1 MLSDIGGHVQKE
13 NVRLFFLNGF
23 AFLLPFYQGISTIFL
38 FIWVAYSLI
47 AFENRAKVAS
57 KQMAIP
63 VLLFSLYALSVMFSD
78 NTSFQYIERKLSLVA
93 LPLVFVLNE
102 SVVRKKF
109 GTILHFFVLG
119 CAFSLLYCEV
129 NALYNTLHYWWKSK
143 NFFLEKKFSEL
154 HQTVYFAM
162 YILMAILILI
172 YHPLRI
178 RWLSSLLIF
187 FFIIG
192 LFQISNRASIVILFL
207 LALLHITIKTK
218 SFFQVTTTIT
228 ASVFFALII
237 LAATPRWRHTLKEVA
252 RYGFSVNTNNDSLTS
267 YNLRVIS
274 WQASVTLMKK
284 HFALGL
290 GAGDTQT
297 ALNKIYQ
304 EQGYSVA
311 FEQQLNPHN
320 TYFSLILE
328 TGVAGLALLFLY
340 FFNVYKLT
348 HTDPTLSLF
357 YVSFILLLAI
367 NFLFESMFNRYSG
380 LIFIN
385 FFYCLFLTGK
395 MEKTCNA

>member
-1 MLSDIGGHVQKE
+1 MLSDIGAHLQKE

-38 FIWVAYSLI
+38 FIWVTYSLI
-47 AFENRAKVAS
+47 AFDKRAKVAR
-57 KQMAIP
+57 KQIAVP
-63 VLLFSLYALSVMFSD
+63 VLLFSLYALSVLFSD
-78 NTSFQYIERKLSLVA
+78 NISFQHIERKLSLVA

-109 GTILHFFVLG
+109 STILHFFVLG

-129 NALYNTLHYWWKSK
+129 NALYNTIHYWWKSK

-172 YHPLRI
+172 YLPFRR
-178 RWLSSLLIF
+178 RWMSSFLVF

-207 LALLHITIKTK
+207 LALLHIPPKIKG
-218 SFFQVTTTIT
+218 FFRITSTIT
-228 ASVFFALII
+228 VVVFFSLVV
-237 LAATPRWRHTLKEVA
+237 LATTPRWRYTLKEVVQ
-252 RYGFSVNTNNDSLTS
+252 YGISITSNNDALTS
-267 YNLRVIS
+267 YNLRLIS
-274 WQASVTLMKK
+274 WNASLGLIKE
-284 HFALGL
+284 HFVLGL
-290 GAGDTQT
+290 GAGGSQT
-297 ALNKIYQ
+297 ALNKVYQ
-304 EQGYSVA
+304 EQGYSEA

-348 HTDPTLSLF
+348 HTDPALSLF

-395 MEKTCNA
+395 MGKTCNA